1 MIILFERI
9 DEEKQE
15 EIDELTEDVRN
26 TFQSLQEVENV
37 EAAIRFLMN
46 CILD

>member
-1 MIILFERI
+1 MILFERI
-9 DEEKQE
+9 DETRQE
-15 EIDELTEDVRN
+15 EIDELAEDMRS
-26 TFQSLQEVENV
+26 TFQSLQEVKNV

>member
-1 MIILFERI
+1 MILFERI
-9 DEEKQE
+9 DETRQE
-15 EIDELTEDVRN
+15 EIDELAEDLRS

>member
-1 MIILFERI
+1 MILFERI
-9 DEEKQE
+9 DETRQE
-15 EIDELTEDVRN
+15 EIDELAEDMRS

>member
-1 MIILFERI
+1 MILFERI
-9 DEEKQE
+9 DETRQE
-15 EIDELTEDVRN
+15 EIDELAEDVRS

-37 EAAIRFLMN
+37 EAAIRFFMN